1 MPDTERRSGDAMN
14 QTMRHAVLLAAA
26 LAVPAAAQNTAESF
40 AVSAGARFQAASLEA
55 LSSGFRP
62 TNSAGMPKLD
72 ERGAADFTGELR
84 DSASVVAPA
93 SFSSVVA
100 AQSADLEL
108 ASLFNRHLK
117 TSLRYQLSGR
127 TVWFSGAFDAA
138 QTAYVSVLV
147 DGDAPVYFNVKAL
160 LNTDQ
165 HLNVGGAHY
174 TLSLS
179 PNIFHK
185 MKSTISLKNDANSR
199 EAARF
204 TVQDM
209 LDAVSAAGVA
219 VGVSGQ
225 SYKFYYADGVGGG
238 QRMFVFIY
246 GDSKDF
252 HVFLIPE
259 NQVPADRMGV
269 FTLFGGKRVGLAHR
283 GTSLQ
288 VFENP

>member
-1 MPDTERRSGDAMN
+1 MN
-14 QTMRHAVLLAAA
+14 QVIRRAVILAAVLAA
-26 LAVPAAAQNTAESF
+26 PAFAQDSAESF
-40 AVSAGARFQAASLEA
+40 AASGGIRFQAASLEA
-55 LSSGFRP
+55 LSAGIRP
-62 TNSAGMPKLD
+62 VNSAGMPKLD
-72 ERGAADFTGELR
+72 DRGAAEFASELR

-93 SFSSVVA
+93 SFHAVAA

-108 ASLFNRHLK
+108 APLFNRHLK
-117 TSLRYQLSGR
+117 TSLRFQLSGR
-127 TVWFSGAFDAA
+127 AVWFSGAFDAA

-165 HLNVGGAHY
+165 HLTVGGVRY

-204 TVQDM
+204 SVQDM

-259 NQVPADRMGV
+259 NQVPGDRMGV
-269 FTLFGGKRVGLAHR
+269 FTLFEGKRVGLAHR
-283 GTSLQ
+283 GTNLQ